1 MQRSNF
7 IMIAVVALFNLS
19 GCVPFPTKNIDT
31 PKIEGSLHS
40 GTSELGQYL
49 IYVAYDVSDA
59 CSSYDLGDAVET
71 VSDARGNFVLE
82 PTYEWSAVRWA
93 VPLDGLVYLSIC
105 IVAPDGIKKWAY
117 LSHMRT
123 PSWAPDIKMTC
134 EYDELLSE
142 PVKIDHTEMYE
153 LNKGCKRAQS

>member
-1 MQRSNF
+1 MQRLKF
-7 IMIAVVALFNLS
+7 IMIAVVSLFILS

-31 PKIEGSLHS
+31 PKIEGNLRS
-40 GTSELGQYL
+40 GTSGLGNYL
-49 IYVAYDVSDA
+49 IYVEYDVSDA
-59 CSSYDLGDAVET
+59 CSSHDLGDAVET
-71 VSDARGNFVLE
+71 VSDANGNFVLE

-105 IVAPDGIKKWAY
+105 IVAPDGMKKWAY

-123 PSWAPDIKMTC
+123 PSWAPDIKLTC
-134 EYDELLSE
+134 EYDSLLSE
-142 PVKIDHTEMYE
+142 PVKIDHTEMHE